1 MVTDDHCL
9 LLPFQTLGTLGW
21 ITIPATVLS
30 TYSTNIE
37 CSTHQCSVITFP
49 RSLFAYSAV
58 TFSDAAKAQV
68 TTGIV
73 YLRTTLFKAFTRN
86 SVQ

>member
-1 MVTDDHCL
+1 MFFGFL
-9 LLPFQTLGTLGW
+9 LANAE
-21 ITIPATVLS
+21 IES

-73 YLRTTLFKAFTRN
+73 
-86 SVQ
+86 